1 MRCFMQRASECP
13 RVGFCRSPSGCT
25 PALRASACTG
35 PGTDPCQGAPGAV
48 SVSHTVDAR
57 GIAPAILLGHLADR
71 QQLRGSRADEQLLE
85 VLHLPEVAVLCG
97 TEDPFLQSPYSLRRH
112 GPVDAGPRWKGS
124 SNGLFGLHRLTSPL
138 VRVPRSLAS
147 AGPPGSLRPFGPG
160 IPASR
165 RPYPSRYRTAFAF
178 SGIFYPRHHPRSLRS
193 GYRREAGC
201 MGLTLLPD
209 GEFDRGGCALWP
221 GGDRRH
227 RRQPKNLAVL
237 PTLRFGSSLTAPLAC
252 SL

>member
-1 MRCFMQRASECP
+1 
-13 RVGFCRSPSGCT
+13 
-25 PALRASACTG
+25 
-35 PGTDPCQGAPGAV
+35 
-48 SVSHTVDAR
+48 
-57 GIAPAILLGHLADR
+57 LADR

-112 GPVDAGPRWKGS
+112 GPVDVGPRWKGL
-124 SNGLFGLHRLTSPL
+124 SNGLFDLHRLTSPL

-147 AGPPGSLRPFGPG
+147 AGPPGSPFGPG

-165 RPYPSRYRTAFAF
+165 RPYPSRYLCF
-178 SGIFYPRHHPRSLRS
+178 LRDLLPPAPS
-193 GYRREAGC
+193 PFLGYRREAGC

-221 GGDRRH
+221 
-227 RRQPKNLAVL
+227 
-237 PTLRFGSSLTAPLAC
+237 
-252 SL
+252 